1 MHYVKGHCVVVQNIL
16 LLIISAILAFRIV
29 KYASEAA
36 KQFIIIALL
45 HVVISC
51 QCCLIARLITVTICT
66 KIIAVFCPSLNSTI
80 QK

>member
-1 MHYVKGHCVVVQNIL
+1 MHYVKGHCVVVQKIL
-16 LLIISAILAFRIV
+16 LLIISVILAFRIV
-29 KYASEAA
+29 KYACEAA
-36 KQFIIIALL
+36 KQSIKALL